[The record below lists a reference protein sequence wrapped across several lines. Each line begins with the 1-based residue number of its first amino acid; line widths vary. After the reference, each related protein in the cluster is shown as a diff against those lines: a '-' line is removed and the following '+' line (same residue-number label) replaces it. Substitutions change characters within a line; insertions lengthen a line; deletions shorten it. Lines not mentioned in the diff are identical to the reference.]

1 MSALLVEH
9 EHTHNRLLLALSS
22 RSPDHRI
29 QFAPLLQQ
37 MQLVN
42 AVLLVPQSV
51 VCVTVNVTPEFV
63 LAHACV
69 VQHTAADLRTPA
81 STPLHFMSVWH

>member
-1 MSALLVEH
+1 MSSTLLEH

-22 RSPDHRI
+22 RSPDHRV
-29 QFAPLLQQ
+29 QFAPLTAQ
-37 MQLVN
+37 MQQCG

-51 VCVTVNVTPEFV
+51 VCVNVNVTPEFV

-69 VQHTAADLRTPA
+69 VQGNVDVRAGAT
-81 STPLHFMSVWH
+81 TPLNFL